1 MANYQPNY
9 IYSPLYGN
17 RYMGGSRTPAPST
30 GGAGQVDTSSIQ
42 SRNTAVGVPYSPVV
56 QEKPLGPVGWSST
69 GRDQSVVES
78 LGNFGFRDMSGL
90 TMDPFEG
97 TDYISNGFG
106 SPAPINTRYVESVP
120 EPQVTAPVSFDSG
133 SGGDDYTSN
142 YSYDNQ
148 SVYSRDSTPT
158 NNDETIAALYSYG
171 VGYKDTPDLVQALK
185 PGAYLA
191 KGAANMMTWQK
202 NEEELA
208 ALDKYNAVM
217 DPVTGQPNNPNIKA
231 IVNPDGTITYDYVEG
246 STFDGNDLSADQF
259 GALQAQDNVSVS
271 GLDAAGNVNVTVT
284 NPDGTTYDARAGVSP
299 TTGQV
304 NTYNFNVKDTVTT
317 QAPSNPIGYTGPM
330 SVNDAPIVGPDGTPY
345 NIDTVTASTGSNNT
359 TTSSNGFNNNTS
371 NTAASE
377 DAYST
382 TPSSPQTTEE
392 LDADSM
398 DNGSGGND
406 SGGKS

>member
-56 QEKPLGPVGWSST
+56 QEQQGPYGFSST
-69 GRDQSVVES
+69 GRDQSAVES
-78 LGNFGFRDMSGL
+78 LGTFGFRDMSGL

-97 TDYISNGFG
+97 TDYLTNGFG

-120 EPQVTAPVSFDSG
+120 EPQVSAPVNFN
-133 SGGDDYTSN
+133 SGGGDSNNYTPN

-148 SVYSRDSTPT
+148 SQFSYDSTPN
-158 NNDETIAALYSYG
+158 NNDEMIAALANYG
-171 VGYKDTPDLVQALK
+171 YGFKDTPDLVQALK

-191 KGAANMMTWQK
+191 RGAANMMTWQK

-217 DPVTGQPNNPNIKA
+217 DPVTGQPIDPNLEA
-231 IVNPDGTITYDYVEG
+231 VVNLDGTITYQYRN
-246 STFDGNDLSADQF
+246 DGVFNQDNTKLSAEQF
-259 GALQAQDNVSVS
+259 GSLQNSLPEGAEVQGV
-271 GLDAAGNVNVTVT
+271 DAAGNVNVTM
-284 NPDGTTYDARAGVSP
+284 PDGTTARAGVSP
-299 TTGQV
+299 NTGKV
-304 NTYNFNVKDTVTT
+304 NTYNFNV
-317 QAPSNPIGYTGPM
+317 
-330 SVNDAPIVGPDGTPY
+330 ND
-345 NIDTVTASTGSNNT
+345 T
-359 TTSSNGFNNNTS
+359 TTYSNSNQFQDYTDGDEIGQDAYGGSSTS

-377 DAYST
+377 NANVGS
-382 TPSSPQTTEE
+382 TPSAPQTNEE
-392 LDADSM
+392 LDADST
-398 DNGSGGND
+398 D
-406 SGGKS
+406 SGTGGGKG